1 MHIILS
7 GRQSLPRPASLGD
20 SAERRLHAQRRGV
33 RRLSPSLVTPSV
45 QAPAWAFGLEGQF
58 TSRKGVF

>member
-7 GRQSLPRPASLGD
+7 GRHSLPRPASLGD
-20 SAERRLHAQRRGV
+20 SAEMRLHAQRPG
-33 RRLSPSLVTPSV
+33 VTPSV
-45 QAPAWAFGLEGQF
+45 QALAWAFRLEGQF